1 MMNSTESRAYF
12 STFQLKF
19 IALICMVFDH
29 AGQFFPEIMP
39 QWFRYIGRISAPLF
53 LFCLVWGMDYTRNR
67 FYYLLRIYCASLG
80 MEVLWTV
87 LNYFLPY
94 NGTEHNNI
102 FTTFFN
108 IGVLITLVSLV
119 RRKMLKKIYAIL
131 FLVVWQL
138 SSTLL
143 ILLIN
148 YKNLQ
153 EWTHFVG
160 ALSGNFFVCEGG
172 IMWVSL
178 GIILYCIKNTQIKLF
193 SGYSIFCLFC
203 SLCSL
208 TAPLARAMYFL
219 EFFTNIDQTVIWQI
233 LEIIYV
239 LILGNAW
246 YFTPVVPHG
255 LYFGDYQW
263 MMIAAL
269 PFMML
274 YNRKRGCKI
283 KTFFYLFYPIH
294 ILIFL
299 LISRFLIILQ

>member
-1 MMNSTESRAYF
+1 MVQIIPLGFTGDKTHEFTNILQKTIPLSSIHTEKGDVSSF
-12 STFQLKF
+12 
-19 IALICMVFDH
+19 
-29 AGQFFPEIMP
+29 
-39 QWFRYIGRISAPLF
+39 
-53 LFCLVWGMDYTRNR
+53 
-67 FYYLLRIYCASLG
+67 
-80 MEVLWTV
+80 
-87 LNYFLPY
+87 NYFRTHKVLD
-94 NGTEHNNI
+94 N
-102 FTTFFN
+102 N

-119 RRKMLKKIYAIL
+119 QRKMLKKIYAIL

-143 ILLIN
+143 ILLIY